1 MSGKSSF
8 GKKEAKDI
16 FFAVEHLRTTGRISP
31 YKLAIWGGGA
41 GASIALKTMD
51 MFPYLFRL
59 GIVVYPYSNITH
71 LVKNIHQTKKAMIE
85 HWTGK
90 SRYLHLKSI
99 RTPILFF
106 QGKLDKIVDPQD
118 SKSLFEKFNK
128 CDTSVYTEWSDESH
142 SLVLEHNKKDYYQL
156 VEQSLERVFKGQ
168 NDFTDF
174 SSEVYL
180 SHSKLKRAV
189 FKIMAVVCLVLGI
202 IGAFLPVMP
211 TVVFLLLA
219 AVFYSYSSRTSYN
232 KLMNSKLFGSALR
245 SWYETRCIHSQTKIA
260 AIATIIA
267 TFAISSKYFVRSTG
281 IRAAM
286 IMTAIVLITFLV
298 RLKNYNSLY
307 KD

>member
-1 MSGKSSF
+1 
-8 GKKEAKDI
+8 
-16 FFAVEHLRTTGRISP
+16 
-31 YKLAIWGGGA
+31 
-41 GASIALKTMD
+41 MD

-128 CDTSVYTEWSDESH
+128 CDTSVSTEWSDESH

-174 SSEVYL
+174 SSEVYFE
-180 SHSKLKRAV
+180 S
-189 FKIMAVVCLVLGI
+189 F
-202 IGAFLPVMP
+202 
-211 TVVFLLLA
+211 
-219 AVFYSYSSRTSYN
+219 
-232 KLMNSKLFGSALR
+232 
-245 SWYETRCIHSQTKIA
+245 
-260 AIATIIA
+260 
-267 TFAISSKYFVRSTG
+267 
-281 IRAAM
+281 
-286 IMTAIVLITFLV
+286 
-298 RLKNYNSLY
+298 
-307 KD
+307 